1 MIFQAGTVY
10 YQQLNDSIRDCT
22 DSEITV
28 ENLLGQ
34 RYLGCGSSGKTFKL
48 YGTPGKG
55 LGQYLNGSSIE
66 VFGNAQDAT
75 GDTMNEGEIII
86 HGSCGDA
93 AGYGMRGGRILIEG
107 DCGYRGGIHMKSY
120 LDKYPVIVIGG
131 QAGSFLGEYQ
141 AGGLIVVLGKGAGG
155 KVPVSYFCGTGM
167 HGGKIVLRTEEA
179 PAGLPPQVLV
189 RQAEPEDLAEIRPH
203 VAAYCGAFGGDA
215 EQLLAQRFCVLTP
228 NPEAGYRQ
236 LYTYE

>member
-48 YGTPGKG
+48 YGTPGNG

-167 HGGKIVLRTEEA
+167 HGGKIFLRTDFEPE
-179 PAGLPPQVLV
+179 GLPPQVIC
-189 RQAEPEDLAEIRPH
+189 REATAEDKQQILGY
-203 VAAYCGAFGGDA
+203 VQDFCVYFGG
-215 EQLLAQRFCVLTP
+215 EPQQLLAPKFYVLLP
-228 NPEAGYRQ
+228 NTKNPYKQ
-236 LYTYE
+236 LYVNN

>member
-1 MIFQAGTVY
+1 MVFTANTLY
-10 YQQLNDSIRDCT
+10 YQQLNEQLRSCPDT
-22 DSEITV
+22 EIVV

-34 RYLGCGSSGKTFKL
+34 RYLGCGSSGRSFRL
-48 YGTPGKG
+48 YGTPGNG
-55 LGQYLNGSSIE
+55 LGQYLNGSVIE
-66 VFGNAQDAT
+66 VFGNAQDAA
-75 GDTMNEGEIII
+75 GDTMNDGEIII

-120 LDKYPVIVIGG
+120 LGKHPVIVIGG

-141 AGGLIVVLGKGAGG
+141 AGGLIIVLGRGAGG
-155 KVPVSYFCGTGM
+155 KVPASYFCGTGM
-167 HGGKIVLRTEEA
+167 HGGKIILRTDEA
-179 PAGLPPQVLV
+179 PSGLPPQVLA
-189 RQAEPEDLAEIRPH
+189 AEAAPGDLAEIRPH
-203 VAAYCGAFGGDA
+203 VEAYCKAFGGDA
-215 EQLLAQRFCVLTP
+215 SAVLSGRFYVLSP

>member
-1 MIFQAGTVY
+1 MTFEANMTY
-10 YQQLNDSIRDCT
+10 YKQLNEQINDCA
-22 DSEITV
+22 DSEIIV
-28 ENLLGQ
+28 KNLFGQ
-34 RYLGCGSSGKTFKL
+34 RYVGCGSSGRSFQL
-48 YGTPGKG
+48 HGTPGNG
-55 LGQYLNGSSIE
+55 LGQYLNGSRIE

-75 GDTMNEGEIII
+75 GDTMNDGEIII

-120 LDKYPVIVIGG
+120 MDKYPVIVIGG

-141 AGGLIVVLGKGAGG
+141 AGGLIVVLGRGAGG

-167 HGGKIVLRTEEA
+167 HGGKIVLRSEEA
-179 PAGLPPQVLV
+179 PTGLPRQVLV
-189 RQAEPEDLAEIRPH
+189 RAAKSEDLEEVRPH
-203 VAAYCGAFGGDA
+203 IDAYCKAFGGSVD
-215 EQLLAQRFCVLTP
+215 EVLSQRFFVLTP

>member
-1 MIFQAGTVY
+1 MVFTANTLY
-10 YQQLNDSIRDCT
+10 YQELNRQIAACADP
-22 DSEITV
+22 EIVV

-34 RYLGCGSSGKTFKL
+34 RYLGCGSSGRRFRL
-48 YGTPGKG
+48 YGTPGNG
-55 LGQYLNGSSIE
+55 LGQYLNGSTIE

-75 GDTMNEGEIII
+75 GDTMNEGEIVI

-93 AGYGMRGGRILIEG
+93 AGYAMRGGRILIEG

-120 LDKYPVIVIGG
+120 LGKYPVLVIGG

-141 AGGLIVVLGKGAGG
+141 AGGLIVVLGNGAEGR
-155 KVPVSYFCGTGM
+155 VPVSYFCGTGM
-167 HGGKIVLRTEEA
+167 HGGKIALCCDEA
-179 PAGLPPQVLV
+179 PSGLPRQVLV
-189 RQAEPEDLAEIRPH
+189 REAAPDDLAELRPH
-203 VAAYCGAFGGDA
+203 VEAFCKAFGGSA
-215 EQLLAQRFCVLTP
+215 EAALARRFHILTP